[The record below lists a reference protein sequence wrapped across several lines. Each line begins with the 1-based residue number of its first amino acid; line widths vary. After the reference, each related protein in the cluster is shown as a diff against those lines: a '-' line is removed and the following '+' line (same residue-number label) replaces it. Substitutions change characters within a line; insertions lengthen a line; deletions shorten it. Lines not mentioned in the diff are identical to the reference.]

1 MLLTP
6 NHLLLGRAS
15 LDVPDID
22 YDSSNKFSARLS
34 YVQQVFEAWWQRW
47 IQDVLPTLVP
57 CKRWKEIRR
66 NLKIHNLVMMK
77 YDGNLRDD
85 YRLARVVETF
95 PDSKGLVRN
104 VRVIYR
110 KRDRREPAE
119 AYWRKALSEKI
130 VPIHRLALLQ
140 ASNEPMPT
148 GDLLDEMPLNVKSRV
163 ACVKAT
169 LTSSSY

>member
-1 MLLTP
+1 M
-6 NHLLLGRAS
+6 
-15 LDVPDID
+15 
-22 YDSSNKFSARLS
+22 
-34 YVQQVFEAWWQRW
+34 
-47 IQDVLPTLVP
+47 LPTLVP
-57 CKRWKEIRR
+57 CKRCKELRR
-66 NLKIHNLVMMK
+66 NLKVHDVVMMK
-77 YDGNLRDD
+77 YDGNLKDD

-95 PDSKGLVRN
+95 PDRKCFLRN
-104 VRVIYR
+104 VCVIYR

-119 AYWRKALSEKI
+119 AYWRKALSEEI